1 MSHQDL
7 QRVTVRMLFD
17 PRFAARV
24 HDGEPVP
31 ELSAQELGWLRATDP
46 RAWTVDHQRPARTLN
61 ELTAEFPVST
71 ALVVGRTRQAATV
84 QAFFQSTEFHAAV
97 QDRGSLDVAFARYLA
112 RLDLDPHLADIVA
125 LEAAQARIRREVE
138 VPPAR
143 MDGLA
148 SGQVVRARGVAA
160 VQVDIATLDAMN
172 RIEER
177 LFALRLVPAA
187 ALAHDAPGLPDLPPR
202 SGQPDALVLQN
213 GIRRLGQVVCR
224 TLQALEHPQ
233 PLARMAEL
241 SQLPAHVAPQL
252 LGDLTRS
259 GLATAG

>member
-7 QRVTVRMLFD
+7 QRVAVRMLFD
-17 PRFAARV
+17 PSFAARV
-24 HDGEPVP
+24 HAGEAVPV
-31 ELSAQELGWLRATDP
+31 LSEQELGWLRATDP

-71 ALVVGRTRQAATV
+71 ALVVGRTRQASTV
-84 QAFFQSTEFHAAV
+84 QAFFQSAEFHDAV
-97 QDRGSLDVAFARYLA
+97 QDRGSLDVAFARYLTG
-112 RLDLDPHLADIVA
+112 LELDPHLADIVA
-125 LEAAQARIRREVE
+125 LEAAQARIRREDE
-138 VPPAR
+138 VLPAR
-143 MDGLA
+143 VEGLGE
-148 SGQVVRARGVAA
+148 GQVVRARGVAA
-160 VQVDIATLDAMN
+160 VQVDLATLDAMN

-187 ALAHDAPGLPDLPPR
+187 ALAHDAPGLPELPPR
-202 SGQPDALVLQN
+202 AGQPDPLVLQG

-233 PLARMAEL
+233 PVARMAEL
-241 SQLPAHVAPQL
+241 SRLPAHVVPQL

-259 GLATAG
+259 GLVTAG